1 MKTLPRGLPLFRS
14 DGQAVV
20 LAEIYLAPAGISLS
34 QIARR
39 GGLSPATVHHEVER
53 LEGAG
58 LVRSER
64 VGRTRV
70 VRPDESSPVFAEL
83 KGLIDKTFGPL
94 TALSEELHEVEGIR
108 VAYIF
113 GSWADRYEGKAGP
126 APQDV
131 DVVVIG
137 EVRHDDV
144 YAACRRAEDR
154 LRVEINPVVLS
165 EADWDEDG
173 SPFIEELK
181 DASLIQIAGID
192 R

>member
-1 MKTLPRGLPLFRS
+1 MKTLSRGLPLFRS

-20 LAEIYLAPAGISLS
+20 IAEIFLAPAGISLS

-39 GGLSPATVHHEVER
+39 GDLSAATVHHEVER

-70 VRPDESSPVFAEL
+70 VCPDESSPVFAEIS
-83 KGLIDKTFGPL
+83 GLINKTFGPL
-94 TALSEELHEVEGIR
+94 TALKEQLDTVAGIR
-108 VAYIF
+108 EAYIF
-113 GSWADRYEGKAGP
+113 GSWASRYEGIPGP
-126 APQDV
+126 APRDV
-131 DVVVIG
+131 DIVVIG

-154 LRVEINPVVLS
+154 LGVEINPVVLS
-165 EADWDEDG
+165 AADWDEDG

-181 DASLIQIAGID
+181 DGSLIQIAGTD